1 MAFEYERQ
9 LTKITHIN
17 VGTEK
22 HGDQDV
28 NAMDIDM
35 RWVTS
40 NQALAMLSPT
50 LKSSLFE
57 KEDTPQRDINPDPDH
72 MTVVKN
78 PKMGPI
84 KWDETY
90 ENARVVVHIGA
101 SGKADAIFGDAKI
114 RKFVIEPKQG
124 GTVVFSYQVRCHPS
138 NGDIEKIAGKLNQ
151 EVYVTLDPDGGEDE
165 SDRPDTGKG
174 ANEIAE
180 QLQAQKARGGRSR
193 RQLSM
198 VE

>member
-1 MAFEYERQ
+1 MALEYERE

-17 VGTEK
+17 VGQEK

-35 RWVTS
+35 RWTTN
-40 NQALAMLSPT
+40 NQALAMFSPI
-50 LKSSLFE
+50 LKSSLFMR
-57 KEDTPQRDINPDPDH
+57 EDTPQRDINPDPDH
-72 MTVVKN
+72 MTVVRH
-78 PKMGPI
+78 PQMAPI
-84 KWDETY
+84 KWDEKY

-101 SGKADAIFGDAKI
+101 SGKADVVFGDAKV

-124 GTVVFSYQVRCHPS
+124 GTVVFSYQIRCYPT

-151 EVYVTLDPDGGEDE
+151 EVYVTLDPEGGDGEKE
-165 SDRPDTGKG
+165 KPDTGKG

-180 QLQAQKARGGRSR
+180 QLQAQKTRGNRGR